1 MSNFEQYQAL
11 IDEFGKSLGFEQ
23 VHLVDDV
30 IFSLDID
37 QQYELNYLYGED
49 TNRVLVVSYFT
60 PPEQQAAAERNIDL
74 LQANVGLSGEYIIK
88 YGLVKK
94 VNKVAFSLELLLD
107 SYIDV
112 VQLTIATQSLMEITE
127 YWIKQ
132 FQLSDEQVNRG
143 AEPALETGLKV

>member
-1 MSNFEQYQAL
+1 MSNFEKYQAL

-23 VHLVDDV
+23 VHLVDDA

-60 PPEQQAAAERNIDL
+60 PPEQQVATERNIDL

-94 VNKVAFSLELLLD
+94 VDKVAFSLELLLD

-112 VQLTIATQSLMEITE
+112 AQLTIATQSLMETTE

-132 FQLSDEQVNRG
+132 FHQADKQVNQ
-143 AEPALETGLKV
+143 ATESTLKTGLKV